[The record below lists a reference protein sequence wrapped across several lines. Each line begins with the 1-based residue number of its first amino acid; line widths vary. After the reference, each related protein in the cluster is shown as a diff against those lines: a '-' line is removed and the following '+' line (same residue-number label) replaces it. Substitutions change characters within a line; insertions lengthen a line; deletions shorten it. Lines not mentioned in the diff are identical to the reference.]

1 MSGITYTT
9 LSVTRILHET
19 QDAFRVLLAGRE
31 EGEEVWI
38 PKSMIE
44 DAECYVDGDENCE
57 MNVATW
63 FAKKE
68 ELV

>member
-1 MSGITYTT
+1 MSYTT
-9 LSVTRILHET
+9 LDISKILVET
-19 QDAFRVLLAGRE
+19 KDAFRVLIEGRE
-31 EGEEVWI
+31 EGDEVWI
-38 PKSMIE
+38 PKSVIE
-44 DAECYVDGDENCE
+44 DAECYVDGDEDCE

>member
-1 MSGITYTT
+1 MSYTT
-9 LSVTRILHET
+9 LNISKILHET
-19 QDAFRVLLAGRE
+19 QDAFRVLIEGRE

-38 PKSMIE
+38 PKSVIE
-44 DAECYVDGDENCE
+44 DAECYVDGDEDCE
-57 MNVATW
+57 MNVLTW